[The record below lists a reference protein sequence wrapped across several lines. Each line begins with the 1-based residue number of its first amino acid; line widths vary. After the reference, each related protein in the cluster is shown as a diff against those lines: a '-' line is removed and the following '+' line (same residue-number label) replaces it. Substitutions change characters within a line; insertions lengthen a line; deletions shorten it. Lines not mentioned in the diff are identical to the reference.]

1 MANGST
7 AGVLAFVLRAF
18 LIFSTMA
25 PQPSQR
31 VLREDGAT
39 TSRAASRGPA
49 TRKSLISSSSSR
61 RWAGLVALAPSCP
74 LAKKFYCCASGW
86 PTSQAVAPNSTK
98 LDTALASEPPAGTR
112 RASAFFTV
120 CPSASKVLRSPSPLL
135 ESITPASLSAI
146 NTHSDHLL
154 GHRYQRWL
162 LLALASAK
170 RIWRTVVMARPK
182 GLASGRR
189 LLATSRT
196 SVSILPSTDKVPR
209 QRD

>member
-1 MANGST
+1 
-7 AGVLAFVLRAF
+7 
-18 LIFSTMA
+18 MA

-31 VLREDGAT
+31 VLREDRAT
-39 TSRAASRGPA
+39 HESRRQPGPA
-49 TRKSLISSSSSR
+49 TKKSLITR
-61 RWAGLVALAPSCP
+61 QQQQRTNV
-74 LAKKFYCCASGW
+74 AKKFCCCASGC
-86 PTSQAVAPNSTK
+86 PAVAPNSTK
-98 LDTALASEPPAGTR
+98 LYTALASEPPAGSR

-154 GHRYQRWL
+154 GHRYLRWL

-196 SVSILPSTDKVPR
+196 SVSILRPTDAVHR
-209 QRD
+209 RRD

>member
-1 MANGST
+1 
-7 AGVLAFVLRAF
+7 
-18 LIFSTMA
+18 MA

-31 VLREDGAT
+31 VLREDCAT

-49 TRKSLISSSSSR
+49 TRKSLISSSSR
-61 RWAGLVALAPSCP
+61 AGLLALAPSRP
-74 LAKKFYCCASGW
+74 LAKKFCCCASGC
-86 PTSQAVAPNSTK
+86 PAVAPNSTR
-98 LDTALASEPPAGTR
+98 LDAALASEPPAGTR
-112 RASAFFTV
+112 RASAFCTV

-196 SVSILPSTDKVPR
+196 SVSILPFTDNVHR
-209 QRD
+209 RRD

>member
-1 MANGST
+1 M
-7 AGVLAFVLRAF
+7 LAFFLRPFERLHHGHPNRRSVSCVRTA
-18 LIFSTMA
+18 L
-25 PQPSQR
+25 PR
-31 VLREDGAT
+31 VA
-39 TSRAASRGPA
+39 SRAASRGPA

-61 RWAGLVALAPSCP
+61 RWAGLLRLAPSCP

-98 LDTALASEPPAGTR
+98 LDPALAPEPPAGSR

-135 ESITPASLSAI
+135 ESITPASNSAI
-146 NTHSDHLL
+146 NSHSDHLL

-196 SVSILPSTDKVPR
+196 SVSILLLSTDDVVHR
-209 QRD
+209 RRD